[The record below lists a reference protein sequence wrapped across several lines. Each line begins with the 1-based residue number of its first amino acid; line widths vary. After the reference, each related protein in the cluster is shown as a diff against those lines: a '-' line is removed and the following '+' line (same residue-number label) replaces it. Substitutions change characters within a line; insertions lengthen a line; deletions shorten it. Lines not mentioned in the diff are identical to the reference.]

1 VDGTVRPVPA
11 PPFPVRGACPSVV
24 APMEAADGM
33 LMRVRLPGG
42 TITPAGIQAVADVA
56 ERFGSGTVELTA
68 RANLQ
73 IRGLRPADVP
83 AAAAHLVRHGLADA
97 DPARDVRRDVVGSP
111 LAGHDPTE
119 LADVGPAVAAAARLL
134 AATPGLEGL
143 PPKFCVV
150 LDGGGAVSVRGV
162 PADVALGAVRT
173 VEGDTAMQLEL
184 GRPLDAGDGRVAC
197 IPVGHIEPV
206 VVAAAR
212 RCAQQGERMAE
223 LVERIGRTEL
233 LGSLTTGI
241 AIRWASAPRPRVADA
256 PIGAVAHAR
265 ADQVN
270 LGAAPL
276 LGRTSPAALRSVAA
290 LVEVTNARV
299 RCTPWR
305 GIVLLGVARA
315 DQATAIAA
323 LARASFSPDP
333 ADPTHLVSA
342 CVGLPGCAS
351 SRADTGCAA
360 RELLDAPGVL
370 TGRIHLSGCEKRCGA
385 NAERVVVAAA
395 DGTFEIGAP

>member
-1 VDGTVRPVPA
+1 
-11 PPFPVRGACPSVV
+11 
-24 APMEAADGM
+24 M

-56 ERFGSGTVELTA
+56 EQFGSGTVELTA

-73 IRGLRPADVP
+73 IRGLRPSDVP

-97 DPARDVRRDVVGSP
+97 DPARDARRDVVGSP

-119 LADVGPAVAAAARLL
+119 LADMGTAVADMARLL
-134 AATPGLEGL
+134 AATPDLEGL

-150 LDGGGAVSVRGV
+150 LDGGGAASVRGV
-162 PADVALGAVRT
+162 PADVAMGALLT
-173 VEGDTAMQLEL
+173 AEGDTVVQLEL

-197 IPVGHIEPV
+197 IPVGDIAPV

-212 RCAQQGERMAE
+212 RCAQEGERMAT
-223 LVERIGRTEL
+223 LVGTAGWVDL

-241 AIRWASAPRPRVADA
+241 AIRWASAPRPTVATA
-256 PIGAVAHAR
+256 PIGAIAHPH

-290 LVEVTNARV
+290 LVEDTNAQI

-305 GIVLLGVARA
+305 GIVVLGIARTA
-315 DQATAIAA
+315 QATATAA
-323 LARASFSPDP
+323 LDRAGFSPDP
-333 ADPTHLVSA
+333 ADPAHLVSA

-351 SRADTGCAA
+351 SRADTGRAA
-360 RELLDAPGVL
+360 RALLDTPSPL

-385 NAERVVVAAA
+385 NAERVVVAAD

>member
-1 VDGTVRPVPA
+1 
-11 PPFPVRGACPSVV
+11 
-24 APMEAADGM
+24 MEAADGM
-33 LMRVRLPGG
+33 LMRVRRPGG
-42 TITPAGIQAVADVA
+42 SITPLGLRAVAEVA

-83 AAAAHLVRHGLADA
+83 EAAARLVGCGLADA
-97 DPARDVRRDVVGSP
+97 DPARDARRDVVGSP

-119 LADVGPAVAAAARLL
+119 LADVGAAVADVARLL
-134 AATPGLEGL
+134 AAAPGLEGL

-150 LDGGGAVSVRGV
+150 VDGGGAASVRGV

-173 VEGDTAMQLEL
+173 VEGDTVIQLEL

-197 IPVGHIEPV
+197 ISVGDIEPV

-212 RCAQQGERMAE
+212 RCAQEDERMAT
-223 LVERIGRTEL
+223 LVERVGRVDL

-241 AIRWASAPRPRVADA
+241 ELRWASAPRPSVATA
-256 PIGAVAHAR
+256 PIGAIAHPH

-290 LVEVTNARV
+290 LVEDTNAQI

-305 GIVLLGVARA
+305 GIVVLGIARTDQARA
-315 DQATAIAA
+315 TAA
-323 LARASFSPDP
+323 LARAGFSPD
-333 ADPTHLVSA
+333 ATDPGHLVSA

-351 SRADTGCAA
+351 SRADTGRAA
-360 RELLDAPGVL
+360 RALLDTPGLL
-370 TGRIHLSGCEKRCGA
+370 TRRIHLSGCEKRCGA
-385 NAERVVVAAA
+385 NAERVVVAAD

>member
-1 VDGTVRPVPA
+1 
-11 PPFPVRGACPSVV
+11 
-24 APMEAADGM
+24 M

-42 TITPAGIQAVADVA
+42 AITPARLRAVADVA
-56 ERFGSGTVELTA
+56 EQFGSGTVELTA

-73 IRGLRPADVP
+73 IRGLAQAAVP

-97 DPARDVRRDVVGSP
+97 DPARDARRDVVGPP

-119 LADVGPAVAAAARLL
+119 LADMGAAVADVARLL
-134 AATPGLEGL
+134 AAAPGLEGL

-150 LDGGGAVSVRGV
+150 VDGGGVASVRGV

-173 VEGDTAMQLEL
+173 VESDIVVQVEL
-184 GRPLDAGDGRVAC
+184 GRPLDEGDGRVAC
-197 IPVGHIEPV
+197 IPVGDLGPV

-212 RCAQQGERMAE
+212 RCAQEGERMAT
-223 LVERIGRTEL
+223 LVERAGRADL
-233 LGSLTTGI
+233 LGSLTTRI
-241 AIRWASAPRPRVADA
+241 EIRWVPAPRPHIADA
-256 PIGAVAHAR
+256 PIGAVGHAR
-265 ADQVN
+265 ADRVN

-276 LGRTSPAALRSVAA
+276 LGRTVPAALRSVAA
-290 LVEVTNARV
+290 LVEDTNAQI

-305 GIVLLGVARA
+305 GIVVLGIARA
-315 DQATAIAA
+315 EQATAVAA
-323 LARASFSPDP
+323 LARVGFSPDP
-333 ADPTHLVSA
+333 ADPAHLVSA

-351 SRADTGCAA
+351 SRADTGRAA
-360 RELLDAPGVL
+360 RALLDAPGAL

-385 NAERVVVAAA
+385 NAKRVVVAVD

>member
-1 VDGTVRPVPA
+1 
-11 PPFPVRGACPSVV
+11 
-24 APMEAADGM
+24 M

-42 TITPAGIQAVADVA
+42 VIQPLGLRAVAEVA
-56 ERFGSGTVELTA
+56 EQFGSGTVELTS

-83 AAAAHLVRHGLADA
+83 AAAAHLVGHGLAETDPERDA
-97 DPARDVRRDVVGSP
+97 RRDVVGCP

-119 LADVGPAVAAAARLL
+119 LADVGTAVADVARLL
-134 AATPGLEGL
+134 AATTGLEGL

-150 LDGGGAVSVRGV
+150 LDGGGVASVRGV
-162 PADVALGAVRT
+162 PADVALGAVCT

-184 GRPLDAGDGRVAC
+184 GRPLDAGVGRVAC
-197 IPVGHIEPV
+197 IPVGDIEPV

-212 RCAQQGERMAE
+212 RCAQEGERMAE
-223 LVERIGRTEL
+223 LVERVGRAEL
-233 LGSLTTGI
+233 LGSLTSGI
-241 AIRWASAPRPRVADA
+241 VIRWASAPPPRAAAA
-256 PIGAVAHAR
+256 PIGAVAHAH

-276 LGRTSPAALRSVAA
+276 LGCTSPAALRSVAA
-290 LVEVTNARV
+290 LVEDTNAQI

-305 GIVLLGVARA
+305 GIVVLGVARA

-323 LARASFSPDP
+323 LARVGFSSDAAEP
-333 ADPTHLVSA
+333 AHLISA

-351 SRADTGCAA
+351 SRADTGRAA
-360 RELLDAPGVL
+360 RALLDAPGTL
-370 TGRIHLSGCEKRCGA
+370 NGRIHLSGCDKRCGA
-385 NAERVVVAAA
+385 NAGRVVVAAD

>member
-1 VDGTVRPVPA
+1 
-11 PPFPVRGACPSVV
+11 
-24 APMEAADGM
+24 M

-42 TITPAGIQAVADVA
+42 AITPAGIRAVAEVA

-73 IRGLRPADVP
+73 IRGLRPSDVP

-119 LADVGPAVAAAARLL
+119 LADLSAAVADVAHRLAAA
-134 AATPGLEGL
+134 PGLEGL

-150 LDGGGAVSVRGV
+150 VDGGGAASVRAV

-173 VEGDTAMQLEL
+173 VEGDIVVQLEL
-184 GRPLDAGDGRVAC
+184 GRPLDEGDGRAAC
-197 IPVGHIEPV
+197 IPVGDIEPV

-212 RCAQQGERMAE
+212 RCAQEGERMAT
-223 LVERIGRTEL
+223 LVERAGRADL

-241 AIRWASAPRPRVADA
+241 EIRWVSAPRPPIADA

-265 ADQVN
+265 ADRVN

-276 LGRTSPAALRSVAA
+276 LGRTVPAALRSVAA
-290 LVEVTNARV
+290 LVEDTNARV

-305 GIVLLGVARA
+305 GIVLLGVSRA
-315 DQATAIAA
+315 DQATAIAE
-323 LARASFSPDP
+323 LARVGFSPDP
-333 ADPTHLVSA
+333 ADPAHLVSA
-342 CVGLPGCAS
+342 CVGLPGCSS
-351 SRADTGCAA
+351 SRADTGRAA
-360 RELLDAPGVL
+360 RELLDAPGPL

-385 NAERVVVAAA
+385 NAERVVVAA
-395 DGTFEIGAP
+395 DNGTFEIGAP

>member
-1 VDGTVRPVPA
+1 
-11 PPFPVRGACPSVV
+11 
-24 APMEAADGM
+24 M

-42 TITPAGIQAVADVA
+42 AITPAGIRAVAEVA

-73 IRGLRPADVP
+73 IRGLRPSDVR
-83 AAAAHLVRHGLADA
+83 AAAAHLVGHGLADA
-97 DPARDVRRDVVGSP
+97 DPARDARRDVVGPP

-119 LADVGPAVAAAARLL
+119 LADIGALVTDVARHQVAA
-134 AATPGLEGL
+134 PGLEGL

-150 LDGGGAVSVRGV
+150 IDGGGVASVRGV
-162 PADVALGAVRT
+162 PADVAMGAVRT
-173 VEGDTAMQLEL
+173 VEGGIVVQLEL
-184 GRPLDAGDGRVAC
+184 GRPLDDNDGSVAC
-197 IPVGHIEPV
+197 IPLAEVEPV

-223 LVERIGRTEL
+223 LVERIGRAEL

-323 LARASFSPDP
+323 LARVGFSPDP

-342 CVGLPGCAS
+342 CVGLLGCAS
-351 SRADTGCAA
+351 SRADTGRAA
-360 RELLDAPGVL
+360 RALLDAPGVL

-385 NAERVVVAAA
+385 NAERVVVAAD

>member
-1 VDGTVRPVPA
+1 MPA
-11 PPFPVRGACPSVV
+11 PPFPVRGVCPSVV
-24 APMEAADGM
+24 VPMEAADGM

-42 TITPAGIQAVADVA
+42 TVAPAGLRAVADVA

-83 AAAAHLVRHGLADA
+83 AAAGHLVDHGLADV
-97 DPARDVRRDVVGSP
+97 DPMCDVRRDVVGSP
-111 LAGHDPTE
+111 LAGHDHSE
-119 LADVGPAVAAAARLL
+119 LTDLGTGVADVARLL
-134 AATPGLEGL
+134 AAMPGLEGL

-162 PADVALGAVRT
+162 TADVALGAVRT
-173 VEGDTAMQLEL
+173 VEGDLALQLAL
-184 GRPLDAGDGRVAC
+184 GRTLDAGDGRVAC
-197 IPVGHIEPV
+197 IPVGDIEPV

-212 RCAQQGERMAE
+212 RCAQEGERMAT
-223 LVERIGRTEL
+223 LVERLGRAEL
-233 LGSLTTGI
+233 LASLTTGI
-241 AIRWASAPRPRVADA
+241 AIRWASAPRPRVAGA

-276 LGRTSPAALRSVAA
+276 LGRTSPAALRSIAD
-290 LVEVTNARV
+290 LVEDTKAQI

-305 GIVLLGVARA
+305 GIVVLGVART
-315 DQATAIAA
+315 DQATAVAA
-323 LARASFSPDP
+323 LAGAGFSPDP
-333 ADPTHLVSA
+333 ADPAHLVSA

-351 SRADTGCAA
+351 SRADTGRAACA
-360 RELLDAPGVL
+360 LLDAPGAL
-370 TGRIHLSGCEKRCGA
+370 NGRIHLSGCEKRCGA
-385 NAERVVVAAA
+385 NAGRVVVAAD
-395 DGTFEIGAP
+395 DGTFEIGAR

>member
-1 VDGTVRPVPA
+1 
-11 PPFPVRGACPSVV
+11 
-24 APMEAADGM
+24 M

-42 TITPAGIQAVADVA
+42 TVTPAGMRAVADVA

-83 AAAAHLVRHGLADA
+83 AGAAHLVRHGLADA

-119 LADVGPAVAAAARLL
+119 LADLSAPVTDVARILAAA
-134 AATPGLEGL
+134 PGLDGL

-150 LDGGGAVSVRGV
+150 LDGGGAASVRGV
-162 PADVALGAVRT
+162 PADVTLGAVRA
-173 VEGDTAMQLEL
+173 VEGDIALQLEL

-197 IPVGHIEPV
+197 IPVGAIELV

-212 RCAQQGERMAE
+212 RCAHEGERMAT
-223 LVERIGRTEL
+223 LVERLGRAAL
-233 LGSLTTGI
+233 LTSLTEGVG
-241 AIRWASAPRPRVADA
+241 IRWAPAPRPRVT
-256 PIGAVAHAR
+256 PGLIGAVDHAR
-265 ADQVN
+265 AGQVN

-276 LGRTSPAALRSVAA
+276 LGRTSPAALRSLAA
-290 LVEVTNARV
+290 LVEDSNAEL

-305 GIVLLGVARA
+305 GIVLLGLARA

-323 LARASFSPDP
+323 LARVGFSPDP
-333 ADPTHLVSA
+333 ADPAHLVSA
-342 CVGLPGCAS
+342 CAGLPGCAS
-351 SRADTGCAA
+351 SRADTAGAA
-360 RELLDAPGVL
+360 RVLLAAGLL
-370 TGRIHLSGCEKRCGA
+370 TGRIHLLGCEKRCGA
-385 NAERVVVAAA
+385 NAERVVVAAD

>member
-1 VDGTVRPVPA
+1 
-11 PPFPVRGACPSVV
+11 
-24 APMEAADGM
+24 MESADGM

-42 TITPAGIQAVADVA
+42 VIQPLGLRAVAEVA
-56 ERFGSGTVELTA
+56 EQFGSGTVELTS

-83 AAAAHLVRHGLADA
+83 AAAAHLVGHGLADA
-97 DPARDVRRDVVGSP
+97 DPERDARRDVVGCP

-119 LADVGPAVAAAARLL
+119 LADMGTAVADVARLL
-134 AATPGLEGL
+134 AATPDLEGL

-150 LDGGGAVSVRGV
+150 LDGGGAASVRGV
-162 PADVALGAVRT
+162 PADVALGALLT
-173 VEGDTAMQLEL
+173 AEGDIVVQLEL
-184 GRPLDAGDGRVAC
+184 GRPLATGEGRVAC
-197 IPVGHIEPV
+197 ISVGDIAPV
-206 VVAAAR
+206 VVAAAQ
-212 RCAQQGERMAE
+212 RCAQEGERMAM
-223 LVERIGRTEL
+223 LVGTAGWVDL

-241 AIRWASAPRPRVADA
+241 AIRWVSAPRPTVATA
-256 PIGAVAHAR
+256 PIGAIAHPY

-290 LVEVTNARV
+290 LVEDTNARI

-305 GIVLLGVARA
+305 GIVVLGIARTDQARA
-315 DQATAIAA
+315 TAA
-323 LARASFSPDP
+323 LDRAGFSPDP
-333 ADPTHLVSA
+333 TDPAHLVSA
-342 CVGLPGCAS
+342 CVGFPGCAS
-351 SRADTGCAA
+351 SRADTGRAA
-360 RELLDAPGVL
+360 RALLDTPGLL

-385 NAERVVVAAA
+385 NAERVVVAAD

>member
-1 VDGTVRPVPA
+1 
-11 PPFPVRGACPSVV
+11 
-24 APMEAADGM
+24 MEAADGM

-42 TITPAGIQAVADVA
+42 VITPLGLRAVAEVA
-56 ERFGSGTVELTA
+56 EQFGSGTVELTA

-83 AAAAHLVRHGLADA
+83 AAAAHLVGCGLADA
-97 DPARDVRRDVVGSP
+97 DPARDARRDVVGSP

-119 LADVGPAVAAAARLL
+119 LADVGPAVADVARLL
-134 AATPGLEGL
+134 AAAPGLEDL

-150 LDGGGAVSVRGV
+150 LDGGGLASVRGV
-162 PADVALGAVRT
+162 PADVAVGAVRT
-173 VEGDTAMQLEL
+173 VEGGTVLQLEL
-184 GRPLDAGDGRVAC
+184 GRPLDASDERVTC
-197 IPVGHIEPV
+197 IPVGDIEPV

-212 RCAQQGERMAE
+212 RCAQEGERMAT
-223 LVERIGRTEL
+223 LVERVGRAGL
-233 LGSLTTGI
+233 LGGLTTRI
-241 AIRWASAPRPRVADA
+241 AIRWAPAPRPRVADT
-256 PIGAVAHAR
+256 PIGALAHAC

-290 LVEVTNARV
+290 LVEDTHAQI

-315 DQATAIAA
+315 DQAAAVAA
-323 LARASFSPDP
+323 LARVGFSPDP
-333 ADPTHLVSA
+333 ADPAHRVSA

-351 SRADTGCAA
+351 SRADTAGAA
-360 RELLDAPGVL
+360 RALLDAPGPL

-385 NAERVVVAAA
+385 NAERVVVAAD

>member
-1 VDGTVRPVPA
+1 MPTSA

-42 TITPAGIQAVADVA
+42 TITPLGLRAVADVA

-73 IRGLRPADVP
+73 IRGLRLADVP
-83 AAAAHLVRHGLADA
+83 VAAAHLVRPGMADA
-97 DPARDVRRDVVGSP
+97 DPARDVRRDIVGPP

-119 LADVGPAVAAAARLL
+119 LTDVGPAVEGLAQLL
-134 AATPGLEGL
+134 AAMPGLEGL

-150 LDGGGAVSVRGV
+150 LDGGGVASIRTV

-173 VEGDTAMQLEL
+173 VEGDVVVQVEF
-184 GRPLDAGDGRVAC
+184 GRPLDAGDGWVSC
-197 IPVGHIEPV
+197 VPVGDIEPV
-206 VVAAAR
+206 VTAAAR
-212 RCAQQGERMAE
+212 RCAQEGERMAE
-223 LVERIGRTEL
+223 LVGRLGRAEL
-233 LGSLTTGI
+233 LNSLTTGI
-241 AIRWASAPRPRVADA
+241 ATRCAPAPKPSVADA
-256 PIGAVAHAR
+256 PIGAMAHAR
-265 ADQVN
+265 ADQIN

-290 LVEVTNARV
+290 LAEDTNAQI

-305 GIVLLGVARA
+305 GIVLLGIART

-323 LARASFSPDP
+323 LARAGFSPDP
-333 ADPTHLVSA
+333 TDPAHLVSA
-342 CVGLPGCAS
+342 CAGLPACAS
-351 SRADTGCAA
+351 SRADTGRAA
-360 RELLDAPGVL
+360 RALLDAPGLL

-385 NAERVVVAAA
+385 NAERVVVAAD

>member
-1 VDGTVRPVPA
+1 
-11 PPFPVRGACPSVV
+11 
-24 APMEAADGM
+24 M

-42 TITPAGIQAVADVA
+42 VITPLGLRAVADVA

-83 AAAAHLVRHGLADA
+83 AAAAHLVGHALADP
-97 DPARDVRRDVVGSP
+97 DPARDTRRDVVGSP

-119 LADVGPAVAAAARLL
+119 LADVGPAVADVARLV
-134 AATPGLEGL
+134 AALPDLEGL

-150 LDGGGAVSVRGV
+150 VDGGGMASVRGV

-173 VEGDTAMQLEL
+173 VEGDIVVQVEL
-184 GRPLDAGDGRVAC
+184 GRPLAEGDGTVAC
-197 IPVGHIEPV
+197 IPVGDIEPV
-206 VVAAAR
+206 VVAAAQ
-212 RCAQQGERMAE
+212 RCAQGGERMTT
-223 LVERIGRTEL
+223 LVGRTGRADL
-233 LGSLTTGI
+233 LGGLTTGI
-241 AIRWASAPRPRVADA
+241 DIRWASAPPPTVATA
-256 PIGAVAHAR
+256 PIGATAHAR
-265 ADQVN
+265 CDHVN

-276 LGRTSPAALRSVAA
+276 LGRTSPVALRSVAA
-290 LVEVTNARV
+290 LIEDTNAQI

-305 GIVLLGVARA
+305 GIVVLGIART
-315 DQATAIAA
+315 DQATATAA
-323 LARASFSPDP
+323 LARAGFSPDP
-333 ADPTHLVSA
+333 TDPAHLVSA

-360 RELLDAPGVL
+360 RALLDTPGLL

-385 NAERVVVAAA
+385 NAERVVVAAD